1 MDRSSEVEE
10 GEQIAEFTLTDE
22 DMMVILKALD
32 LYGYALL
39 LSNNVEEIMKARAII
54 MKIITVVPRTGLNS

>member
-54 MKIITVVPRTGLNS
+54 MKIITVVPPTGLNS